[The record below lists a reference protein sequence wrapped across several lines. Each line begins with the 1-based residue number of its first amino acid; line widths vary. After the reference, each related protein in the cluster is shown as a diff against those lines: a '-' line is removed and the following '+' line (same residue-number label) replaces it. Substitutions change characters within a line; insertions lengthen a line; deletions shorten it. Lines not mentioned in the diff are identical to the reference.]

1 MFLNG
6 AFIKVKVFAPTPPK
20 KIRSKHWDCKPF
32 LKSDPTS
39 TPSSGQSGKK
49 LSGLFRSDKRYY
61 NNSGTTEQYFFLSLR
76 LSCIIITTHTDTYA
90 CTRTHANSRLIY
102 V

>member
-1 MFLNG
+1 MFLKG

-61 NNSGTTEQYFFLSLR
+61 NNSGTTEQYFFLSLPVSLA
-76 LSCIIITTHTDTYA
+76 LSSPHTQTHM
-90 CTRTHANSRLIY
+90 HAHAHMQTAG
-102 V
+102 